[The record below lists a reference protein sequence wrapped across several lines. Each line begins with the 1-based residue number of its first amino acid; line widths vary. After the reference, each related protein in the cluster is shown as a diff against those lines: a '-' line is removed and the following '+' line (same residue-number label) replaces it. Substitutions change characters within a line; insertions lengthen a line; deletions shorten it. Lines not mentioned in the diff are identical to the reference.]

1 MTHFLFFNYF
11 FLVIE
16 VNFVSGNQKFDTEIW
31 AKNTCEKLK
40 RVKNLSL
47 CFYLKFVIH
56 YLVIMISFFKLFI
69 QSADL
74 VDDVDW
80 EDTEGVVGLQ
90 ASRGAWGDTVDKG
103 PK

>member
-1 MTHFLFFNYF
+1 MGQEHMWKTQKSEELKFMFLLDMNI
-11 FLVIE
+11 L
-16 VNFVSGNQKFDTEIW
+16 
-31 AKNTCEKLK
+31 
-40 RVKNLSL
+40 
-47 CFYLKFVIH
+47 LKFVIH
-56 YLVIMISFFKLFI
+56 YLVIMISLFKLFI

-90 ASRGAWGDTVDKG
+90 AARGAWGDTVDKG